1 MNPALAPAPPPAVN
15 GTVRPAAAA
24 APPGV
29 PPPKKHKQRM
39 GQRADQDKVARD
51 ERGDDTGA
59 ADREEKDAK
68 KPGNNKASATTT
80 QYVDHTY
87 TDFAIVGED
96 DLRLLDENSALL
108 PNPASSMEAST
119 REKLKGMSCTY
130 GPMKKNAGGVVQPF
144 PGKLLEVL
152 YRSDLADSIVWMSH
166 GRAFIVK
173 KPKLFTT
180 DVLPRFFKQT
190 KFLSFTRQLNLWGF
204 KRISRGLDAGC
215 YYHELF
221 LRGRPYLAMRM
232 RRQKIKGTGMKLTP
246 NPDKEPDF
254 YNAWPV
260 VPPLHE
266 RRVLPPLPPLPSER
280 LSAGAPAGGA
290 AGSLDRAGDALA
302 AMPHP
307 AGQDVKEG
315 LAASAALVNSDAMAR
330 ALSYGAAQAGGGASA
345 SAGAVASLLRQKDAA
360 AAFPAF
366 GGAAPSLRFP
376 DPRLLPG
383 GYPPGAA
390 GPAGK
395 YDDLLLAPG
404 VGLLERQRAAAAA
417 RAGSARPGAAGAP
430 GGLNP
435 SDPIHGELSALLCGR
450 SQQAMNAAAAMGA
463 AAPGAAA
470 AMGGVPYPAPALSSD
485 SLLMER
491 LRGLDRLKKEQ
502 EDMGMLLRARL
513 FDDLGAAGGLGRAPG
528 ALGPGPFDR
537 FPYPPPP
544 SGAPGGPPGVA
555 GGDAPPAKAAGV
567 DPFPPGLGAA
577 ARPVEASV
585 KDALREAQHLE
596 ELALAQRAK
605 ARSLALSGAL
615 HTHFGAPQMPT
626 ARAVAEAPQPMKA
639 RDLPPA
645 PAAAPQR
652 TWKPP
657 QAPVPQTNGSKPGRS
672 SSGGDDAVTGDGR
685 PSFGR
690 PFGRKD

>member
-1 MNPALAPAPPPAVN
+1 MMPARVVAPRDAVVVGLGFPPAMNPALAPAPPPAVN

-221 LRGRPYLAMRM
+221 LRGRPYLPMRM

-266 RRVLPPLPPLPSER
+266 RRGAGRGSGGIPGPGRRRARRDAAPDRPGRQGGTGGQRRPGQLRRHGARAVVRRRAGRGRGVRLGRRRGVPPPPEGRGRGAVAPLPGPAPPPRGLPARRGRAGREVRRPPPGPRGGPARAPARGGGGPRRERPARGGGGAGGAQPQRPHPRRAVGAPLRPEPAGHER
-280 LSAGAPAGGA
+280 RRRHGRRRPRRRRRHGRRPVPRAGALLRLPADGAPARPGPPQEGAGGHGHAPAGAPVRRPRRRRGARPRPRRPWPGTVRPLSVPAAAFRRPGRSAGGGGRRRPAGQGGRGRPLPAGARRRRPARRGLREGCAPRGPAPGGAGAGPTRQGAVAGVVGGA
-290 AGSLDRAGDALA
+290 AHPLRRAPDADGAGCRGGPA
-302 AMPHP
+302 AHEGAGP
-307 AGQDVKEG
+307 ASG
-315 LAASAALVNSDAMAR
+315 
-330 ALSYGAAQAGGGASA
+330 AGGGVAEDVETAASA
-345 SAGAVASLLRQKDAA
+345 SAAD
-360 AAFPAF
+360 
-366 GGAAPSLRFP
+366 
-376 DPRLLPG
+376 
-383 GYPPGAA
+383 
-390 GPAGK
+390 
-395 YDDLLLAPG
+395 
-404 VGLLERQRAAAAA
+404 ER
-417 RAGSARPGAAGAP
+417 
-430 GGLNP
+430 
-435 SDPIHGELSALLCGR
+435 
-450 SQQAMNAAAAMGA
+450 
-463 AAPGAAA
+463 
-470 AMGGVPYPAPALSSD
+470 
-485 SLLMER
+485 
-491 LRGLDRLKKEQ
+491 
-502 EDMGMLLRARL
+502 
-513 FDDLGAAGGLGRAPG
+513 
-528 ALGPGPFDR
+528 
-537 FPYPPPP
+537 
-544 SGAPGGPPGVA
+544 
-555 GGDAPPAKAAGV
+555 
-567 DPFPPGLGAA
+567 
-577 ARPVEASV
+577 
-585 KDALREAQHLE
+585 
-596 ELALAQRAK
+596 
-605 ARSLALSGAL
+605 
-615 HTHFGAPQMPT
+615 
-626 ARAVAEAPQPMKA
+626 
-639 RDLPPA
+639 
-645 PAAAPQR
+645 
-652 TWKPP
+652 
-657 QAPVPQTNGSKPGRS
+657 
-672 SSGGDDAVTGDGR
+672 
-685 PSFGR
+685 
-690 PFGRKD
+690 